1 MRGGAPLGR
10 SLTGQVTVGSP
21 RSDGGDQAVSDELLR
36 KEPYR
41 DERPLTMVSFPRL
54 VIQSLQSGLLLH
66 NMRVSP
72 WNCSTSILISSRFI
86 HILPVMGME
95 IKRFEV

>member
-41 DERPLTMVSFPRL
+41 DERPLTMVSPLPSLDTKLTNRL
-54 VIQSLQSGLLLH
+54 TSQSHAPQPSVLPYSVSHPLQTRSHTLNRGDGSL
-66 NMRVSP
+66 VP
-72 WNCSTSILISSRFI
+72 
-86 HILPVMGME
+86 
-95 IKRFEV
+95 

>member
-21 RSDGGDQAVSDELLR
+21 RSDVGDQAVSDELLR

-41 DERPLTMVSFPRL
+41 DERPLTMVSRLLDIRPRRG
-54 VIQSLQSGLLLH
+54 S
-66 NMRVSP
+66 
-72 WNCSTSILISSRFI
+72 
-86 HILPVMGME
+86 
-95 IKRFEV
+95 